1 LHAKT
6 LNVDD
11 EWSTVG
17 TANFD
22 YRSLFINYE
31 LNLEAECHALNT
43 ALATIFD
50 NDLNKSLEVHQ
61 QPWLRRP
68 LSARLAEFIGWNA
81 RHWI

>member
-1 LHAKT
+1 MHAKT

-31 LNLEAECHALNT
+31 LNLAAECHALNAT
-43 ALATIFD
+43 LATIFES
-50 NDLNKSLEVHQ
+50 DLNESLEVRQ
-61 QPWLRRP
+61 RPCSRRLP
-68 LSARLAEFIGWNA
+68 SARVGDLIGWSE
-81 RHWI
+81 RQWP